1 MLEVIGLIAP
11 FFGLIAVGG
20 IAGRIKRLPITEL
33 GWLNVFVVYIAL
45 PALFFSLLSATPV
58 EKLTQWG
65 FIATNVG
72 MTFIVAALTFAMGMI
87 GTRGKVAESTVQ
99 GLAGA
104 YGNIG
109 YMGPGLAI
117 LVFGEGAAVP
127 VALIFCFENI
137 MHFTLTPAMMAL
149 AGRENE
155 TPARMAMKVVRQV
168 LTHPFIVAV
177 ILGVGAAVT
186 GWQPPMAVGRL
197 IDYLAQAAAPCALF
211 AMGVTLAL
219 RRTRR
224 VPPALGYIV
233 PMKLIG
239 HPLIML
245 AGLTLLGPFDPVW
258 VGTAVLL
265 AALPTASNVFVIAQ
279 QFQTWVDQASASI
292 LATTLLSV
300 LSVSLLLYA
309 IESASLLER
318 AAS

>member
-1 MLEVIGLIAP
+1 MLDIIGLIAP
-11 FFGLIAVGG
+11 FFGLIAVGA
-20 IAGRIKRLPITEL
+20 IAGRIKRHPIAEL
-33 GWLNVFVVYIAL
+33 GWLNTFVVFVAL
-45 PALFFSLLSATPV
+45 PALFFSLLSNTPV
-58 EKLTQWG
+58 EKLTQWR

-72 MTFIVAALTFAMGMI
+72 LTFIVAALTFTFGMI
-87 GTRGKVAESTVQ
+87 GTRGKVAESTIQ

-117 LVFGEGAAVP
+117 LVFGTDAAVP

-149 AGRENE
+149 AGRDDE
-155 TPARMAMKVVRQV
+155 TPARMVLKVVRQV

-186 GWQPPMAVGRL
+186 GWQPPAAAARL

-219 RRTRR
+219 RRTERR
-224 VPPALGYIV
+224 VPRALGYIV

-245 AGLTLLGPFDPVW
+245 AGLTLMGPFDPLW

-279 QFQTWVDQASASI
+279 QFNTWVDRASASI
-292 LATTLLSV
+292 LATTLISV
-300 LSVSLLLYA
+300 VSVSLLLYG
-309 IESASLLER
+309 LETFGLMG
-318 AAS
+318 